1 MTNSFDLTET
11 AELSESHN
19 GEKVAH
25 LASKVRNTS
34 PEFDGSDTQDDVIRA
49 VLSDYLTELSEASEQ
64 ASELQEATRERLGLT
79 EAEEAT
85 DTSHGDSRNTQ
96 TEAEEKQDEL
106 RSRILD

>member
-19 GEKVAH
+19 GENVEH
-25 LASKVRNTS
+25 LASKVRNAS
-34 PEFDGSDTQDDVIRA
+34 PEFDGSDTQQDVIRA

-79 EAEEAT
+79 ETAEAS
-85 DTSHGDSRNTQ
+85 DTSQGDSRGSQ
-96 TEAEEKQDEL
+96 TEAEDKQEEI
-106 RSRILD
+106 RNRILD

>member
-11 AELSESHN
+11 EELESSN
-19 GEKVAH
+19 DGEKVAH

-49 VLSDYLTELSEASEQ
+49 VLSDYLTELSEASQE

-79 EAEEAT
+79 QAEEAT
-85 DTSHGDSRNTQ
+85 DTSQGDSRGSQ
-96 TEAEEKQDEL
+96 TEAEDKQEEI
-106 RSRILD
+106 RNRILD